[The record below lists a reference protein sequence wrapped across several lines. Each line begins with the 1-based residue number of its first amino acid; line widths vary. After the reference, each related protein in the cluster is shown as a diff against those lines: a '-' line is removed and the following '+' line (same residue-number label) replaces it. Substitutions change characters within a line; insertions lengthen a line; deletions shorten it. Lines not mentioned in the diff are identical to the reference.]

1 MRPTTFGVLVRDA
14 EFATNQALLRVCV
27 RNVVPQAALQTGGAK
42 MVETPTHHLFLKQ
55 AQLAPAVP
63 RERWVSSTSKGMP
76 CIDSCSPRGESPNG
90 RDGLRRHT
98 STCGS
103 SATSDSTPAVGDALP
118 RSRSLRRGIT
128 PDPPQPRM
136 SFDRPAR
143 RFCEIPTTAG
153 RLLGGS
159 SSLSDPLPKRV
170 CSPVGAIGGLTQESQ
185 TNQAGG
191 GLGGCGQCLRAHR
204 TMATTPCCGLG
215 ARSVPSE

>member
-1 MRPTTFGVLVRDA
+1 
-14 EFATNQALLRVCV
+14 
-27 RNVVPQAALQTGGAK
+27 